1 MLRRLWLA
9 TAVLLAMGAYLHA
22 TARVEVSAPPAHLD
36 RLPVVL
42 GKWRGTPLQEFDADT
57 LRVLGTDEYVNR
69 TYLAPGHEPVGLYVG
84 YYRAQRQGDAIHSPL
99 NCLPGTGWQI
109 AARGRVDVRA
119 GQAAIDANRLI
130 VTRDGDRELV
140 LYWYEGRG
148 RTVASEYANKLW
160 LLADAMRFNRTDGAL
175 VRILTPLI
183 STESAAEGNAV
194 AFVRD
199 AYPAVRARLP
209 RAPR

>member
-1 MLRRLWLA
+1 VLKRLWLA

-22 TARVEVSAPPAHLD
+22 TARPEVSSPPAHLD
-36 RLPVVL
+36 RLPLVL
-42 GKWRGTPLQEFDADT
+42 GEWRGTPLQEFDADT

-109 AARGRVDVRA
+109 AARRRVDVA
-119 GQAAIDANRLI
+119 VGETAIDATRLV
-130 VTRDGDRELV
+130 VTQDGDRELV

-148 RTVASEYANKLW
+148 RTVAGEYANKLW
-160 LLADAMRFNRTDGAL
+160 LLVDAMRFNRTDGAL
-175 VRILTPLI
+175 VRILTPLTG
-183 STESAAEGNAV
+183 TESAAERNAA

-199 AYPAVRARLP
+199 AYPAIRARLP